1 MELTPSRVG
10 PRGERPR
17 EQPEIERWSRAP
29 CTSLAP
35 FIDRF
40 WGWQSASPAQLP
52 VLLPGTGSECLF
64 HYRQPLLQPDGRPLP
79 SAHLICPREQTTQ
92 LLSQGPLAFIAVR
105 FKSGQLRHFTARPF
119 IELHDEF
126 ADIEILWPGE
136 ATALNEQLALATH
149 QQARQQLLE
158 QFLYRQLVRHHQ
170 GGEQAQDALIERL
183 YYAPNQRI
191 DTLACDW
198 GWSTRHLERRFKQ
211 AFALT
216 PKRFARL
223 ARLHHTLRQLALQ
236 PRREPLAIILE
247 RGFSDQSH
255 FIHET
260 RDLTG
265 LAPGQLQSLMRLGT
279 HYYHA
284 PSRQPE

>member
-1 MELTPSRVG
+1 MEPTA
-10 PRGERPR
+10 
-17 EQPEIERWSRAP
+17 IERWSHP
-29 CTSLAP
+29 PGPLLAP

-40 WGWQSASPAQLP
+40 WGWQSAGPASLP
-52 VLLPGTGSECLF
+52 LLLPGTGSECLF
-64 HYRQPLLQPDGRPLP
+64 HIRQPLRQADGQLLP
-79 SAHLICPREQTTQ
+79 AAHLICPREQTAQ
-92 LLSQGPLAFIAVR
+92 LHAPEALDFIAVR

-126 ADIEILWPGE
+126 SAIETLWPGE
-136 ATALNEQLALATH
+136 ASALTQQLAQTAERAT
-149 QQARQQLLE
+149 RLRLLE
-158 QFLYRQLVRHHQ
+158 QFLYRQLRQHHRPD
-170 GGEQAQDALIERL
+170 EQAQDALIDRL

-191 DTLACDW
+191 ETLASDW

-211 AFALT
+211 AFAVT

-223 ARLHHTLRQLALQ
+223 ARLHHCLRQLALQ
-236 PRREPLAIILE
+236 PQREPLAIILE

-260 RDLTG
+260 RALSG
-265 LAPGQLQSLMRLGT
+265 LAPGQLQALMSQGT

-284 PSRQPE
+284 PSRQPD